1 MMTWSLKVVLVGVG
15 NVGQGFLTLMRTKGG
30 LLRKRYGLQ
39 LLLVGAADTS
49 GAALAPEG
57 LGPGQLLE
65 LKAAGHGVAA
75 YPEAGCPGMA
85 AVEAVRQAG
94 ADMLLEASIT
104 NLEDG
109 QPGLGCMEAALER
122 GMHVVTA
129 NKGPLVLAYPDL
141 AAKAQSRGV
150 QLRFSATAGGALP
163 TVNIGQR
170 DLVACDIH
178 RVEAALNGT
187 TTHILGRMEEGATYD
202 EALAEA
208 QAAGIAEADPTLD
221 VDGWDAANKLVIVA
235 NSVLGYP
242 ARLSDLEVE
251 GIRGIAPQMIE
262 AARAEGKRIRLIGT
276 AEREGDGYRLA
287 VRPIWLDADHPL
299 GRMSAHEMGV
309 VYYTDIMGRI
319 TATVAERGPLG
330 TSAAMLRDVV
340 GIWSRS

>member
-1 MMTWSLKVVLVGVG
+1 MADRIVRIVLVGVG
-15 NVGQGFLTLMRTKGG
+15 NVGRGFLTLMEMKEGV
-30 LLRKRYGLQ
+30 LRERYGLQ
-39 LLLVGAADTS
+39 LALVGAADTS
-49 GAALAPEG
+49 GVALASEG
-57 LGPGQLLE
+57 LDPAQLLE
-65 LKAAGHGVAA
+65 LKAKGRGVAA
-75 YPEAGCPGMA
+75 YPGAGRPGMA
-85 AVEAVRQAG
+85 AADAVRRAG
-94 ADMLLEASIT
+94 ADVLLEASIT

-109 QPGLGCMEAALER
+109 QPGLGCMEAALEQ

-141 AAKAQSRGV
+141 AAKAKARGL
-150 QLRFSATAGGALP
+150 QLRFSGTAGGALP

-170 DLVACDIH
+170 DLVACEVH

-242 ARLSDLEVE
+242 ARLSDLAVE
-251 GIRGIAPQMIE
+251 GIRGITPQMIE

-276 AEREGDGYRLA
+276 AEREGEGYRLA
-287 VRPIWLDADHPL
+287 VRPTWLDADHPL

-309 VYYTDIMGRI
+309 VYHTDIMGVI

-340 GIWSRS
+340 DVWRS